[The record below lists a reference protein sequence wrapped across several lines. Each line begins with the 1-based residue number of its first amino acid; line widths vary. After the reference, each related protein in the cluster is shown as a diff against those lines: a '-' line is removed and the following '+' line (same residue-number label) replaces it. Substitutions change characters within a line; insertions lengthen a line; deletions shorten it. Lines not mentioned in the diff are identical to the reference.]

1 MKKTEI
7 VILGFLLIVA
17 ALLRFPLASQGFF
30 AFTYD
35 QGRDLL
41 AVQDIVENKNLTLI
55 GPTTGLPGIFY
66 GPWWYY
72 FLAPIFFIS
81 QGNVQVIVLAF
92 AAIGEFT
99 IVLLYLF
106 LKKITKNIPVAL
118 GITATAAMSGPL
130 ITASTQIW
138 SPSLVL
144 PIMLAYIFSLY
155 KIAQIPRPTWFL
167 LLGLS
172 SGFIMDTGAAFGIA
186 LTVSTVVAAI
196 IFRGNFFKKNFLFF
210 FLGLFLVLLPRVIFD
225 IRNDFLI
232 AKSILNWIAAP
243 NIYQEKLSILERAV
257 NRLDLFYLDFSQ
269 TFSQSDKVR
278 GVIPLAV
285 FLLLFVTILK
295 RLIKNS
301 LFKFLLLV
309 LFLIYLAFTLYPDA
323 VWDYYLAGLP
333 AIFIVL
339 FVLAAAHLHNQH
351 KFLVPTA
358 GIILLAVNFH
368 PKLLSPFS
376 ITWQGDGAIWRN
388 QIKVIEDLKQELK
401 GDYSLYV
408 YSPAGIDYPFQY
420 LLDYYHKK
428 GRIDLPKDGQK
439 IMYLIIRDDSTHSF
453 MPTGWYGDKTR
464 DKTRLLAKKEF
475 TGNIIVEK
483 HELND

>member
-99 IVLLYLF
+99 IVLLYLL

-172 SGFIMDTGAAFGIA
+172 SGFIMDSGAAF
-186 LTVSTVVAAI
+186 
-196 IFRGNFFKKNFLFF
+196 
-210 FLGLFLVLLPRVIFD
+210 
-225 IRNDFLI
+225 
-232 AKSILNWIAAP
+232 
-243 NIYQEKLSILERAV
+243 
-257 NRLDLFYLDFSQ
+257 
-269 TFSQSDKVR
+269 
-278 GVIPLAV
+278 
-285 FLLLFVTILK
+285 
-295 RLIKNS
+295 
-301 LFKFLLLV
+301 
-309 LFLIYLAFTLYPDA
+309 
-323 VWDYYLAGLP
+323 
-333 AIFIVL
+333 
-339 FVLAAAHLHNQH
+339 
-351 KFLVPTA
+351 
-358 GIILLAVNFH
+358 
-368 PKLLSPFS
+368 
-376 ITWQGDGAIWRN
+376 
-388 QIKVIEDLKQELK
+388 
-401 GDYSLYV
+401 
-408 YSPAGIDYPFQY
+408 
-420 LLDYYHKK
+420 
-428 GRIDLPKDGQK
+428 
-439 IMYLIIRDDSTHSF
+439 
-453 MPTGWYGDKTR
+453 
-464 DKTRLLAKKEF
+464 
-475 TGNIIVEK
+475 
-483 HELND
+483 